1 MNNSPLGQYAP
12 LVATVAALGIIGAYL
27 FSLLFGATFSIPAT
41 STQNLQTLA
50 LIAVG
55 AVFGS
60 AVSVNGWKQPL
71 SAAHNRLDT
80 LEKEVA
86 VTTAAVGVNTE
97 AIHNINES
105 RYI

>member
-1 MNNSPLGQYAP
+1 MTNSPLGQYAP
-12 LVATVAALGIIGAYL
+12 LVATVTSLGVIGAYVFAIL
-27 FSLLFGATFSIPAT
+27 FQHVLVLDAASMSQLSA
-41 STQNLQTLA
+41 LA

-71 SAAHNRLDT
+71 QAAHTRLDT

-86 VTTAAVGVNTE
+86 VNTGNIGINADNIAANVGKDT
-97 AIHNINES
+97 
-105 RYI
+105 